1 MIEFLDDD
9 EGYLSWIATNPDG
22 LVLNVRRMA
31 DPNYVVLHRANCGSI
46 STDKREPGAYT
57 TRGYRKI
64 CAVNVSELQLAAKR
78 EGRSDGSFSNKCGLC
93 RP

>member
-1 MIEFLDDD
+1 MPEFLDDD
-9 EGYLSWIATNPDG
+9 EGYLSWIATNQDG
-22 LVLNVRRMA
+22 FALNVRRMA

-46 STDKREPGAYT
+46 STDRREPGAFT

-64 CAVNVSELQLAAKR
+64 CAANLSDLQLAAKR
-78 EGRSDGSFSNKCGLC
+78 EGRSNGSFSKKCGLC